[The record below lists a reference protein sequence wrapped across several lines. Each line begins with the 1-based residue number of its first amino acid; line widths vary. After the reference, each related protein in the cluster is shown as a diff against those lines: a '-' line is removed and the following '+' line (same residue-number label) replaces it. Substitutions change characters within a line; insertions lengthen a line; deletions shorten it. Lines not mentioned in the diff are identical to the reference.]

1 MRKTTILFFLS
12 FFYFSGGKADVAI
25 DPVQMYIFND
35 KKQKTTTLTL
45 ESINEVE
52 KKIFEV
58 KAFKWDQNDKGEDVL
73 EKDDTLII
81 NPRNFI
87 LKPNGKQ
94 VIRVG
99 FNRPIVSVLDGRE
112 ESAWRIVIEELPQ
125 PVKESSIT
133 FLMNFNLPLF
143 IGKQDNLKLNFNIEN
158 DKLIVKNKAESHIQ
172 ISKLQILD
180 SNKKE
185 VFTSN
190 NMKYAL
196 KDKSIFYE
204 LEGVKIN
211 NPRNYFVKVM
221 TDKSHEEIELKLMD

>member
-1 MRKTTILFFLS
+1 MKKIAILLIIS
-12 FFYFSGGKADVAI
+12 FFSMIGVKADVAI
-25 DPVQMYIFND
+25 DPVQMYILND
-35 KKQKTTTLTL
+35 TKQKTTTLTL
-45 ESINEVE
+45 ESINEAE

-58 KAFKWDQNDKGEDVL
+58 KAFKWDQNSKGEDIL
-73 EKDDTLII
+73 ERDDNLII

-99 FNRPIVSVLDGRE
+99 FNRPIASVLDGRE
-112 ESAWRIVIEELPQ
+112 EGAWRIVIEELPQ

-133 FLMNFNLPLF
+133 FLMHFNLPLF
-143 IGKQDNLKLNFNIEN
+143 IGKQDGLRLNFDIEN
-158 DKLIVKNKAESHIQ
+158 DKLVVKNKAKSHIQ
-172 ISKLQILD
+172 ISNLKILD

-196 KDKSIFYE
+196 KDKNVFYE
-204 LEGVKIN
+204 LGGIKID
-211 NPRNYFVKVM
+211 NPQNYFVKVM
-221 TDKSHEEIELKLMD
+221 TDKSNEEIELKLMD

>member
-1 MRKTTILFFLS
+1 
-12 FFYFSGGKADVAI
+12 
-25 DPVQMYIFND
+25 
-35 KKQKTTTLTL
+35 
-45 ESINEVE
+45 
-52 KKIFEV
+52 
-58 KAFKWDQNDKGEDVL
+58 
-73 EKDDTLII
+73 
-81 NPRNFI
+81 
-87 LKPNGKQ
+87 
-94 VIRVG
+94 
-99 FNRPIVSVLDGRE
+99 
-112 ESAWRIVIEELPQ
+112 
-125 PVKESSIT
+125 
-133 FLMNFNLPLF
+133 MNFNLPLF

-196 KDKSIFYE
+196 KDKNIFYE

>member
-1 MRKTTILFFLS
+1 
-12 FFYFSGGKADVAI
+12 
-25 DPVQMYIFND
+25 MYIFND

-112 ESAWRIVIEELPQ
+112 EGAWRIVIEELPQ
-125 PVKESSIT
+125 PVKESWR
-133 FLMNFNLPLF
+133 
-143 IGKQDNLKLNFNIEN
+143 
-158 DKLIVKNKAESHIQ
+158 IQ
-172 ISKLQILD
+172 
-180 SNKKE
+180 
-185 VFTSN
+185 T
-190 NMKYAL
+190 
-196 KDKSIFYE
+196 
-204 LEGVKIN
+204 
-211 NPRNYFVKVM
+211 
-221 TDKSHEEIELKLMD
+221 